1 MIRHVIKISVTV
13 CFFSVAALLFA
24 GKGEVLYRQTVY
36 IHALSN
42 GTEKIIHSTVDKKN
56 VENQLTLIVS
66 ELSSGDIEIRS
77 EKFKLGKMP
86 FSSFFYCVIPQEEI
100 KQDADGAYILDNL
113 VGTYKVMA
121 SKSGMVLSG
130 SISMKNCDIT
140 ITAQGMGKKLNMQL
154 SSDETRLQEA
164 VEAAAGVDNR

>member
-121 SKSGMVLSG
+121 SKSDMMFSGIVGMNS
-130 SISMKNCDIT
+130 CDIT
-140 ITAQGMGKKLNMQL
+140 ITTNGMGKKLNIQL
-154 SSDETRLQEA
+154 SSDAMSIQENA
-164 VEAAAGVDNR
+164 EAAAGVDDQ